1 MSELPP
7 GWGICALEEIA
18 SLITKGT
25 TPTTIGFNYE
35 KTGISFVKI
44 ENIAN
49 NRILKSSINQFISEE
64 AHTALLR
71 SQLQENDVLFS
82 IAGTIGKTALVK
94 QEDLPANTN
103 QAVAIIRVPHEVTSY
118 SFLQH
123 QLSSLS
129 RDFLTDI
136 SRGGAMSNV
145 SLGDIKN
152 FALRIPPLAEQTRI
166 AQKLD
171 ELLAQ
176 VDTLKARID
185 AIPALLKRFRQ
196 SVLAAAVS
204 GRLTEDW
211 RTLSNAVLIDDYI
224 EEVRLK
230 RIDAWKSSQ
239 ENSQRKSQYKE
250 ADALLDEAFPELPA
264 NWRYCSVSEVS
275 SRVTYGLTV
284 RPSYVEVG
292 APVISA
298 KEIKTGLVDYENA
311 NKISF
316 TDYALQREK
325 CKIFQDDILFGKT
338 GTIGSVARAD
348 REISCCSSQNIAVI
362 SPLINAKFLEI
373 VFRSSLI
380 QKLAIQNIKTTAIP
394 DLQLGIISR
403 FPIPLCCGKEQT
415 EIVRRVEQLFAFADQ
430 LEAKVA
436 SAKSRIDQLTQSI
449 LAKAFRGELVPQ
461 DPSDEPA
468 SVLLERIKTQRAAA
482 PKAKRGR
489 KASV

>member
-1 MSELPP
+1 V
-7 GWGICALEEIA
+7 LEEIA

-103 QAVAIIRVPHEVTSY
+103 QAVAIIRVPHKITSY

-129 RDFLTDI
+129 RDFLADI

-152 FALRIPPLAEQTRI
+152 FELRIPPLAEQTRI
-166 AQKLD
+166 AQKID

-204 GRLTEDW
+204 GRLTEEW
-211 RTLSNAVLIDDYI
+211 REGRCLPETSVDLLAYTKTEKLSWV
-224 EEVRLK
+224 V
-230 RIDAWKSSQ
+230 
-239 ENSQRKSQYKE
+239 ENSDHNEAKRVFKRASGFNAGSLEAQSLPDGWCWASLEDVVLLVVDCHNKTAPYQEAGVALVRTTNIRDGAFSWEDLRHVSEETYAYWSRRCVPEPGDIIFTREAPMGEAAIIPPSTKLCLGQRTMLFRCVNGGTSAGYLLL
-250 ADALLDEAFPELPA
+250 ALLDPVFKA
-264 NWRYCSVSEVS
+264 RSE
-275 SRVTYGLTV
+275 
-284 RPSYVEVG
+284 E
-292 APVISA
+292 
-298 KEIKTGLVDYENA
+298 
-311 NKISF
+311 
-316 TDYALQREK
+316 
-325 CKIFQDDILFGKT
+325 
-338 GTIGSVARAD
+338 
-348 REISCCSSQNIAVI
+348 IAVGTGV
-362 SPLINAKFLEI
+362 KH
-373 VFRSSLI
+373 FRVGDVSDL
-380 QKLAIQNIKTTAIP
+380 KIP
-394 DLQLGIISR
+394 VA
-403 FPIPLCCGKEQT
+403 PKEEQT

-436 SAKSRIDQLTQSI
+436 SAKSRIDHLTQSI

-461 DPSDEPA
+461 DPNDEPA
-468 SVLLERIKTQRAAA
+468 SVLLERIQAQRAAA

-489 KASV
+489 KSA